1 LAEWRPAHGGARLL
15 LTSRRPGWEE
25 SLGVAALPLDTLL
38 REESVAL
45 LKEFRPDLEDGIADK
60 IAGELGDLPL
70 ALHLAGSYLKRYS
83 AAVTPVAYLSEL
95 RGEGEHGG
103 SPLHSSLAGD
113 WLNVSPT
120 DHEMHVG
127 RTFAISYDRLDHE
140 DEVDALALALLARS
154 ACFAPGESIPWELLS
169 ATLDDADDDD
179 DAPVGSRRVLTL
191 QRIDGLTRL
200 AELGL
205 VEVMADGAVSMHRL
219 VAEFVN
225 AAAGGDEVQGVV
237 EKATFAEAARVNQAG
252 DPRPLLAWQP
262 HLRFVTDNA
271 QGRTTETGAN
281 LCNELGYHLKAV
293 AAYEDARPYYKRA
306 LVIRELVL
314 GTEHPWTATSLNNLG
329 LLLKTQGAY
338 EEARPYYER
347 ALAIREEVLGTE
359 HPNTKLVRGNLERLP
374 G

>member
-25 SLGVAALPLDTLL
+25 SLGVAALPLDPLL

-113 WLNVSPT
+113 WLNVSST

-205 VEVMADGAVSMHRL
+205 VEVMAGRGGVHAPVGGRICERRGRGRRGPRSGGEGNFRRGS
-219 VAEFVN
+219 AGESGWRPPT
-225 AAAGGDEVQGVV
+225 AAGL
-237 EKATFAEAARVNQAG
+237 ATPPA
-252 DPRPLLAWQP
+252 
-262 HLRFVTDNA
+262 LRDRQCTRKN
-271 QGRTTETGAN
+271 
-281 LCNELGYHLKAV
+281 Y
-293 AAYEDARPYYKRA
+293 
-306 LVIRELVL
+306 
-314 GTEHPWTATSLNNLG
+314 
-329 LLLKTQGAY
+329 
-338 EEARPYYER
+338 
-347 ALAIREEVLGTE
+347 
-359 HPNTKLVRGNLERLP
+359 
-374 G
+374 